1 MRKATLLRHFFC
13 LNLSCDSMVVAR
25 FYPARKKQG
34 GILRKAGER
43 ARMTRA
49 AQPEGDAPAGTK
61 STMGKSRDATQDA
74 VSDAILEP
82 IEEKLNHRV
91 SCERKGAAGLSPAAP
106 SCHEA
111 RVTA

>member
-1 MRKATLLRHFFC
+1 
-13 LNLSCDSMVVAR
+13 
-25 FYPARKKQG
+25 
-34 GILRKAGER
+34 
-43 ARMTRA
+43 MTRA

-61 STMGKSRDATQDA
+61 STMGKSRDAAQDA

-106 SCHEA
+106 VMPRSEGYSLTSSPLAADFAAASASAKA
-111 RVTA
+111 RMPS